1 MPRQIISASATPSI
15 PVLEH
20 RVAVLE
26 RRVALLSETVNA
38 LAAALE
44 TSLVPARDGATEGG
58 PVSAARPE
66 PDLLPLGG

>member
-1 MPRQIISASATPSI
+1 MPRQIITASAAPSI

-26 RRVALLSETVNA
+26 RRVALLTETVNA
-38 LAAALE
+38 LAATLE
-44 TSLVPARDGATEGG
+44 TTLSPAAEGGADGG